1 MKSGVALWYEAAG
14 LALGLAMA
22 VGCKGSPTAPE
33 EQRTEAV
40 TLEFVSDIRGTAD
53 SGAAVHAAVH
63 SALRLVLDTSLPHDQ
78 TVRSYRGSGPLE
90 WSVFSF
96 DNPNPSECANPS
108 FSTQGAVFT
117 AEVLLKSIFPG
128 SAPSVDLEFDSGH
141 PLENVTIVCGGVP
154 GKVYWVVPGF
164 WETSFRAL
172 HAPEIRG
179 NAYSIIAGVAQPSG
193 PGFIAIKN
201 YVRTVP
207 ASHGTLAE
215 ATTLTVTVGK

>member
-1 MKSGVALWYEAAG
+1 VSAG
-14 LALGLAMA
+14 LALGLAMG

-33 EQRTEAV
+33 EQQTETV
-40 TLEFVSDIRGTAD
+40 TLEFVSDVRGTAD
-53 SGAAVHAAVH
+53 SGSAVHAAVH
-63 SALRLVLDTSLPHDQ
+63 SAFRLTLDTSLPHDQ
-78 TVRSYRGSGPLE
+78 TVRTYRGSGPLD
-90 WSVFSF
+90 WTIFSF

-108 FSTQGAVFT
+108 FSTQGSVFT
-117 AEVLLKSIFPG
+117 VQVLLKSIFPG

-141 PLENVTIVCGGVP
+141 PLENVTLVCGGVP
-154 GKVYWVVPGF
+154 GTLYGAVPGF

-172 HAPEIRG
+172 HASEIRG
-179 NAYSIIAGVAQPSG
+179 NAYSVIGGVALPSG
-193 PGFIAIKN
+193 PGFIAVKN